1 MRLNMTLVPLF
12 AILLV
17 LSVTAI
23 LPSGFSA
30 EQQPWVK
37 FSGNP
42 VLAPTPGSWDGDS
55 LVQPRVIYDGNN
67 YKMWYVGSR
76 QGVRAIGYAESIDGV
91 TWKKHATPVL
101 TTGPQGSWDATEIGL
116 GSVDWNGTQYLMW
129 YRGVSP
135 NFVSGAIGLAL
146 SNNGT
151 TWVKYSGNP
160 VLRPSTV
167 DLKFIGSP
175 YVLRS
180 SSLYNMWYSARAQ
193 DDPSTSQI
201 QRILYANSFD
211 GVHWDKF
218 TGSPKVALQPATGAD
233 DWDSGSVFS
242 PSVYFDGSNYGMWY
256 SALNQ
261 TFLEPRIGFAAS
273 KDAITW
279 TRFSGNPVLS
289 PSPSGSWDSA
299 GVENPNVIAGQL
311 GFMLFYDGIGET
323 STGSIGFAQPPTG
336 FEVPEFNQSLLLL
349 GAVMLVV
356 VSLVKRNL
364 GKKA

>member
-1 MRLNMTLVPLF
+1 
-12 AILLV
+12 
-17 LSVTAI
+17 
-23 LPSGFSA
+23 
-30 EQQPWVK
+30 
-37 FSGNP
+37 
-42 VLAPTPGSWDGDS
+42 
-55 LVQPRVIYDGNN
+55 
-67 YKMWYVGSR
+67 
-76 QGVRAIGYAESIDGV
+76 
-91 TWKKHATPVL
+91 
-101 TTGPQGSWDATEIGL
+101 
-116 GSVDWNGTQYLMW
+116 
-129 YRGVSP
+129 
-135 NFVSGAIGLAL
+135 
-146 SNNGT
+146 
-151 TWVKYSGNP
+151 
-160 VLRPSTV
+160 
-167 DLKFIGSP
+167 
-175 YVLRS
+175 
-180 SSLYNMWYSARAQ
+180 
-193 DDPSTSQI
+193 
-201 QRILYANSFD
+201 
-211 GVHWDKF
+211 
-218 TGSPKVALQPATGAD
+218 
-233 DWDSGSVFS
+233 
-242 PSVYFDGSNYGMWY
+242 MWY